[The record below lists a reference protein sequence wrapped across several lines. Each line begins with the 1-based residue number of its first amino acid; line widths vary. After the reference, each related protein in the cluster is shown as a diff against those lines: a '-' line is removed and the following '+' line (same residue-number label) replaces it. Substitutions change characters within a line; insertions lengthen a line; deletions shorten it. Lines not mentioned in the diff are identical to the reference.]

1 MQNSPLPSA
10 GIRHP
15 IGMIQIKWQF
25 AEEIFFF
32 FLKRMRD
39 GKREEKTKRRS
50 GVKKHDQAPREGSAS
65 HQEANALHRLLLV
78 RLQRSPPAA
87 FPGHPSLHAQLGGYT
102 LRFPPKTVSK
112 AQGLR
117 IDPGR
122 VALR

>member
-50 GVKKHDQAPREGSAS
+50 GVKKYDQAPREGSAS

-78 RLQRSPPAA
+78 RLQRSPPGCIPRAPQPPRSA
-87 FPGHPSLHAQLGGYT
+87 GGVHTPFP
-102 LRFPPKTVSK
+102 SK
-112 AQGLR
+112 
-117 IDPGR
+117 DC
-122 VALR
+122 V